1 MSDKY
6 SKTLIAMT
14 SDKATSNKK
23 HTDITQQSAGP
34 EATKNASLQFGLSVS
49 LGVLVIVLFMST
61 IYLGIFR

>member
-1 MSDKY
+1 
-6 SKTLIAMT
+6 MT
-14 SDKATSNKK
+14 SDTKSNKK
-23 HTDITQQSAGP
+23 PADITQQSAGA